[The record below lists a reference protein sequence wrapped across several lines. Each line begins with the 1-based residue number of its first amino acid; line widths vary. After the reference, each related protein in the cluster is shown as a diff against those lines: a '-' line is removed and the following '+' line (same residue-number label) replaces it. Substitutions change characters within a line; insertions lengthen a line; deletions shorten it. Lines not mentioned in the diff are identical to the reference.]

1 MARNTKK
8 IRREIEING
17 QKRWVTA
24 DTEQEYASK
33 LMALSKASAPME
45 KHNFTEYA
53 DRWFYG
59 MCKPNVAE
67 VTAINYRRPL
77 MLHILPV
84 LGDQMVEDIDAFAV
98 QQVFNRLDQNTKQE
112 TKNKIRIVLNQIFK
126 MAVEEDLIRKNPME
140 SNTLKTKGLPSTVT
154 EPYSVEEMQFFVSHL
169 EDIAK
174 PYDRAWLAL
183 CCCLPLRPEEVLG
196 LQWADIDEDSLTI
209 HVRNTV
215 THPDR
220 NQPVF
225 HTYTKTM
232 LSNRTL
238 AIPQRVID
246 LLPERERD
254 YDFVIG
260 GGQLFSYSQVR
271 RLCTRIAKAIGYTGL
286 ITPRRFRTTVAT
298 DISSITHDL
307 KLVQHMLGHANPQMT
322 LKHYDKG
329 RNTAVDGSGAI
340 EKCYGF

>member
-1 MARNTKK
+1 MSRNTKR

-17 QKRWVTA
+17 VKRWITA

-33 LMALSKASAPME
+33 LMELSKCSQTIV
-45 KHNFTEYA
+45 KHNFAEYA
-53 DRWFYG
+53 DRWFNG
-59 MCKPNVAE
+59 MCKPNVAN

-77 MLHILPV
+77 MLHAMPI
-84 LGDQMVEDIDAFAV
+84 LGDMMIEDIDVFAI
-98 QQVFNRLDQNTKQE
+98 QQVFNHLDYDAKQE

-126 MAVEEDLIRKNPME
+126 MAVEEDLIRKNPMD
-140 SNTLKTKGLPSTVT
+140 SPALKTKGLPSTTT
-154 EPYSVEEMQFFVSHL
+154 EPYSIEDMRFFVSHL
-169 EDIAK
+169 DMLEN

-196 LQWADIDEDSLTI
+196 LQWADINEENLSI
-209 HVRNTV
+209 HIRNTV

-225 HTYTKTM
+225 HTYTKTA
-232 LSNRTL
+232 LSNRVL
-238 AIPQRVID
+238 AIPQRVLD
-246 LLPERERD
+246 VLPDRGLD

-260 GGQLFSYSQVR
+260 GEKPFSYSQVR
-271 RLCTRIAKAIGYTGL
+271 RLCDRIARTIGYDGT

-298 DISSITHDL
+298 DLSSMTHDL
-307 KLVQHMLGHANPQMT
+307 KLVQRMLGHATPQMT

-329 RNTAVDGSGAI
+329 RNTAVDGSEAI
-340 EKCYGF
+340 KKCYGF